1 MKIKTVLIAVLV
13 VALTSCSSQHDSK
26 SEHLVFSSSDT
37 ASSAKLPYLET
48 FESYSIEY
56 AVQDCNPG
64 FKWQI
69 NNENG
74 NSFLEC
80 ICYIEDE
87 VTEGNN
93 IFGLLMGDI
102 SWKDYSFSFDV
113 KLKDN
118 SFITFAPYADNN
130 MDSNTEY
137 EYFDGRNPWA
147 LQINSNGELIYQT
160 LFEQGTH
167 FITKNPEVLAGFLV
181 DEWNHVELFPQD
193 KKLIM
198 VVNGV
203 EIGEVADLQEHNSG
217 RISIGGSV
225 GCMYDNIRVEYVE
238 EVSTQIY
245 Q

>member
-1 MKIKTVLIAVLV
+1 MKMKIVLIAVLA
-13 VALTSCSSQHDSK
+13 VALTSCSSQHENK
-26 SEHLVFSSSDT
+26 SEYLVFSSSDT
-37 ASSAKLPYLET
+37 VGSATLPYLET
-48 FESYSIEY
+48 FESNSIGY

-69 NNENG
+69 NNEEGNG
-74 NSFLEC
+74 FLEC
-80 ICYIEDE
+80 ISYIESE

-93 IFGLLMGDI
+93 IFGLLIGDT
-102 SWKDYSFSFDV
+102 SWKDYSFSFDA
-113 KLKDN
+113 KLKGN

-130 MDSNTEY
+130 TDSSAKS

-147 LQINSNGELIYQT
+147 LQINSDGELIYQT

-167 FITKNPEVLAGFLV
+167 FITENPEVLNGFLA
-181 DEWNHVELFPQD
+181 DEWNHVEVFSRD

-203 EIGEVADLQEHNSG
+203 EIGEVADLQEYNSG

-225 GCMYDNIRVEYVE
+225 GCMYDNIRVECVE
-238 EVSTQIY
+238 
-245 Q
+245 